1 MFCPSCGASV
11 PDNARFCGACGAR
24 LEPTAPTAAPPTP
37 AAIAPVPPSPASASA
52 VVPAVAPVP
61 RPLASSSVSV
71 SSAVPGPPP
80 HLGAAP
86 VPVSP
91 LYDWLLATVP
101 WMTLVLLV
109 LLAAIVETS
118 KGGSSPQEAGT
129 VMKRIY
135 MLSFLPLSF
144 LFNWLGCK
152 ALRAA
157 GRTRKDGR
165 PVGVQS
171 GDILGFI
178 FLGPLCTPF
187 CVRRLNRLGGHGPW
201 SMLTS
206 IFLPILT
213 VVLLYLVTEGISSE
227 DVRRQGIAEAHRVD
241 FDMDE
246 ESEF

>member
-37 AAIAPVPPSPASASA
+37 AVVAPVPPPASAPA
-52 VVPAVAPVP
+52 VVPAVASKSLPNP
-61 RPLASSSVSV
+61 CR
-71 SSAVPGPPP
+71 
-80 HLGAAP
+80 AP

-101 WMTLVLLV
+101 WIAFIMVALLFAFSEES
-109 LLAAIVETS
+109 AADNAP
-118 KGGSSPQEAGT
+118 KHAG
-129 VMKRIY
+129 RAIY
-135 MLSFLPLSF
+135 MLTFLPLSI

-157 GRTRKDGR
+157 GRTTEDGR

-227 DVRRQGIAEAHRVD
+227 DMRRQGIAEAHRVD

>member
-1 MFCPSCGASV
+1 M
-11 PDNARFCGACGAR
+11 
-24 LEPTAPTAAPPTP
+24 
-37 AAIAPVPPSPASASA
+37 
-52 VVPAVAPVP
+52 
-61 RPLASSSVSV
+61 
-71 SSAVPGPPP
+71 
-80 HLGAAP
+80 
-86 VPVSP
+86 
-91 LYDWLLATVP
+91 
-101 WMTLVLLV
+101 
-109 LLAAIVETS
+109 
-118 KGGSSPQEAGT
+118 KG
-129 VMKRIY
+129 MY
-135 MLSFLPLSF
+135 MWSFLGLSF

-178 FLGPLCTPF
+178 SLGPLWTPF

-227 DVRRQGIAEAHRVD
+227 DMRRQGIAEAHRVD

>member
-37 AAIAPVPPSPASASA
+37 AVVAPVPPPASAPS
-52 VVPAVAPVP
+52 VVPAVAPKSLP
-61 RPLASSSVSV
+61 NPCT
-71 SSAVPGPPP
+71 
-80 HLGAAP
+80 AP

-171 GDILGFI
+171 GDVLGFI

>member
-52 VVPAVAPVP
+52 VMPAVASKSLPNP
-61 RPLASSSVSV
+61 CR
-71 SSAVPGPPP
+71 
-80 HLGAAP
+80 AP

-101 WMTLVLLV
+101 WMTFVMMAILVAV
-109 LLAAIVETS
+109 SEENRA
-118 KGGSSPQEAGT
+118 GSSPADT
-129 VMKRIY
+129 RSIMKGMY
-135 MLSFLPLSF
+135 MWSFLGLSF

-178 FLGPLCTPF
+178 SLGPLWTPF

>member
-1 MFCPSCGASV
+1 MVALLFAFSEDSGA
-11 PDNARFCGACGAR
+11 D
-24 LEPTAPTAAPPTP
+24 
-37 AAIAPVPPSPASASA
+37 
-52 VVPAVAPVP
+52 
-61 RPLASSSVSV
+61 
-71 SSAVPGPPP
+71 
-80 HLGAAP
+80 
-86 VPVSP
+86 
-91 LYDWLLATVP
+91 D
-101 WMTLVLLV
+101 
-109 LLAAIVETS
+109 TS
-118 KGGSSPQEAGT
+118 KHAG
-129 VMKRIY
+129 RAIY
-135 MLSFLPLSF
+135 MLTFLPLSI

-157 GRTRKDGR
+157 GRTTEDGR

-171 GDILGFI
+171 GDVLGFI

-241 FDMDE
+241 FDMDT
-246 ESEF
+246 SHVLPVLRFAASFWFPVLHAVRRAGRACAGRSLPRVRQNGSRRHAVLHFLRSAHDGAVCGGADSGGRRFPR

>member
-37 AAIAPVPPSPASASA
+37 AVVAPVPPSPASASA
-52 VVPAVAPVP
+52 VVPAVAPKSLP
-61 RPLASSSVSV
+61 NPCR
-71 SSAVPGPPP
+71 
-80 HLGAAP
+80 AP

-101 WMTLVLLV
+101 WMTFC
-109 LLAAIVETS
+109 LLAFLSLMLPDTTAKIADACGV
-118 KGGSSPQEAGT
+118 GGPLEGASVRAN
-129 VMKRIY
+129 MYR
-135 MLSFLPLSF
+135 LSFLPLSF

-157 GRTRKDGR
+157 GRTTKDGR
-165 PVGVQS
+165 PVGVQF
-171 GDILGFI
+171 GDVLGFI
-178 FLGPLCTPF
+178 LLGPLCTPF
-187 CVRRLNRLGGHGPW
+187 CVRRLNRLGGHGPG

-213 VVLLYLVTEGISSE
+213 CVLGIGLLYIITG
-227 DVRRQGIAEAHRVD
+227 GK
-241 FDMDE
+241 
-246 ESEF
+246 